1 MRTSLIKFCL
11 VLASVLTANIGQA
24 ADAEF
29 INDALQ
35 AHNTYRAKHGAPPLT
50 INPVVNIQIKNSL
63 LIVIIR

>member
-29 INDALQ
+29 TNDALQ
-35 AHNTYRAKHGAPPLT
+35 AHNRYRADHGAPPLT
-50 INPVVNIQIKNSL
+50 INQKVNLQRKNSL
-63 LIVIIR
+63 F